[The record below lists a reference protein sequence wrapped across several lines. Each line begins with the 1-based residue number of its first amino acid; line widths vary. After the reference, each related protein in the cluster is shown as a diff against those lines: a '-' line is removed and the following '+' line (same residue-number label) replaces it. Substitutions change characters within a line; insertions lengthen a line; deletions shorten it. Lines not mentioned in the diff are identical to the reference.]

1 MAFQFLHVDT
11 VARAVPK
18 KATAKRWSLRDVLAE
33 AGRETAACPHIEAP
47 RPPKRL
53 FGLTLPAVERAALLQ
68 AEEARDAKGR
78 KLRKDAP
85 VMLAGVLSY
94 PVAVADMDER
104 ARTDYDAW
112 EARSLRWLSGRYGDT
127 LASVVRHEDE
137 TYPHVHFFIV
147 PHLTSGKSLNFEAV
161 HPGIAARE
169 AGKRAGKSPKEAN
182 RAYCEAMRGLQDDFH
197 AHVGFFHGHL
207 REGPRRRRLSR
218 GAYLAEKRD
227 AERRAETMT
236 KAESRLTDLEAFKLA
251 AAGADKVQHRAE
263 LLERE
268 VSVLREEN
276 RALKLEKADL
286 LPKLEE
292 AQEKGERY
300 RFDASQTAKAFTTL
314 VALVTTG
321 RDRFRTALL
330 SMPRP
335 RQVGQDVWQRLR
347 GFLTGADDD
356 DGMGLERR
364 SRGYERE

>member
-1 MAFQFLHVDT
+1 MAFQFLHIDV

-33 AGRETAACPHIEAP
+33 ASRETAACPHIDAP

-53 FGLTLPAVERAALLQ
+53 FGLTLLEVERATQRQ

-137 TYPHVHFFIV
+137 TYPHLHFFIV
-147 PHLTSGKSLNFEAV
+147 PHLTAGKSIDFEAV

-169 AGKRAGKSPKEAN
+169 AGKRAGTSLKAAN
-182 RAYCEAMRGLQDDFH
+182 RAYCEAMRGFQDDFH
-197 AHVGFFHGHL
+197 AHVGVFHGHL

-218 GAYLAEKRD
+218 GAYLAERRD

-236 KAESRLTDLEAFKLA
+236 KAESRLSELEAFKLA
-251 AAGADKVQHRAE
+251 AAGADKVQHRAQ

-268 VSVLREEN
+268 VSGLREEN
-276 RALKLEKADL
+276 RVLKAEKAEL
-286 LPKLEE
+286 VPRLEDAE
-292 AQEKGERY
+292 GRAARH
-300 RFDASQTAKAFTTL
+300 RFDVSQAAKAINLL
-314 VALVTTG
+314 VGLLTTG
-321 RDRFRTALL
+321 RDRFRVALL
-330 SMPRP
+330 SLPQPPR
-335 RQVGQDVWQRLR
+335 VGKDVWQRLR
-347 GFLTGADDD
+347 GFLSGEDDD
-356 DGMGLERR
+356 EGMPFERR
-364 SRGYERE
+364 RRGHERE

>member
-18 KATAKRWSLRDVLAE
+18 KATAKRWPLRDVLAE
-33 AGRETAACPHIEAP
+33 AGRETAACPHIDAP
-47 RPPKRL
+47 GPPKRL
-53 FGLTLPAVERAALLQ
+53 FGLTLLEVERVTLRQ

-137 TYPHVHFFIV
+137 TYPHLHFFIV
-147 PHLTSGKSLNFEAV
+147 PHLTSGKSLDFEAV

-169 AGKRAGKSPKEAN
+169 AAKRDGKSPKEAN

-197 AHVGFFHGHL
+197 TNVGVFHGHL

-218 GAYLAEKRD
+218 GAYMAERRD
-227 AERRAETMT
+227 AERRAETMN
-236 KAESRLTDLEAFKLA
+236 KAESRLTELEAFKLA
-251 AAGADKVQHRAE
+251 AAGAEKIRHRAD

-268 VSVLREEN
+268 VSDLREEN
-276 RALKLEKADL
+276 RVLKAERADL
-286 LPKLEE
+286 LPRLEDAE
-292 AQEKGERY
+292 GRAEKY
-300 RFDASQTAKAFTTL
+300 RFEASHTAKAFGLLAT
-314 VALVTTG
+314 LVTTG
-321 RDRFRTALL
+321 GERCREALL
-330 SMPRP
+330 AMPRP
-335 RQVGQDVWQRLR
+335 RLVGKDIWRRLR
-347 GFLTGADDD
+347 GFLIGDDDD
-356 DGMGLERR
+356 DGMPLESRR
-364 SRGYERE
+364 RGYDRE